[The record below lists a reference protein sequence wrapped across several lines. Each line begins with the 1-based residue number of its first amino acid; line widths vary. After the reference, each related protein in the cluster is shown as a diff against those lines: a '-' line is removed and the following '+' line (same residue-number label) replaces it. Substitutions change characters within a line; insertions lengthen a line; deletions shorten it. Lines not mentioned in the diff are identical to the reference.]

1 MVTAH
6 ALRAHGGGDA
16 EPRGDGVSRRRRRRA
31 LEIETS
37 LSAYVVRS
45 ILILYCLHTHINI
58 ITKARD

>member
-1 MVTAH
+1 
-6 ALRAHGGGDA
+6 
-16 EPRGDGVSRRRRRRA
+16 
-31 LEIETS
+31 